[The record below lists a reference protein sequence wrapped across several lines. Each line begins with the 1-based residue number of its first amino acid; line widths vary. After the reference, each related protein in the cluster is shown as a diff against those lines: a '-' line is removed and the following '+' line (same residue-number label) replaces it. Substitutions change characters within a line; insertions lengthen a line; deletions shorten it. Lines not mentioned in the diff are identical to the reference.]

1 MLRNVVKKNDSG
13 PYHPSL
19 DQDMYHEK
27 IAVTIIKHNYS
38 SLFAENDINRE
49 IHILLNPNV
58 KPISRNIAK
67 SNVLKIYKREKE
79 NLRCALELVPGRIC
93 LTSDLWK
100 SSTLD
105 KYMVLIAQYIDA
117 NWE

>member
-1 MLRNVVKKNDSG
+1 MRYKTRFSNIYVSKKIT
-13 PYHPSL
+13 
-19 DQDMYHEK
+19 M
-27 IAVTIIKHNYS
+27 AIIRHNY
-38 SLFAENDINRE
+38 LFSFVEHKINRE
-49 IHILLNPNV
+49 IHILLNPDV
-58 KPISRNIAK
+58 KPICRNIAK

-100 SSTLD
+100 SSILD